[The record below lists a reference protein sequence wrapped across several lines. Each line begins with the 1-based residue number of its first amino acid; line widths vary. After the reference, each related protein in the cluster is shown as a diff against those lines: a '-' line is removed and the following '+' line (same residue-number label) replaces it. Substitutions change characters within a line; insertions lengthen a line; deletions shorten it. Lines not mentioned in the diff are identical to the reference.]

1 MKFSEIPGLS
11 DLKSKLITSVKNGK
25 VPHAALFQGRSGA
38 LSLPLA
44 LAFSTY
50 LHCENRSD
58 DDSCGTCG
66 ACTLNKK
73 FIHPDTHFA
82 YPVGNMKTEMKER
95 DDEKVRVEL
104 LKQWRSFLTETP
116 LGAPD
121 DWINFYG
128 GEDKQPIITRE
139 EGREIIRALAL
150 KPFQSKFKVMI
161 IWQPEMMHPSAS
173 NAMLKIL
180 EEPPPHTFF
189 MLVSSQA
196 GLLLPT
202 IISRTQI
209 FTVPLTS
216 DEDMVAEL
224 QKRGFNDREKIDRV
238 VGLSDGDLARAIK
251 LIAQEEDNRLEKF
264 QTWMRAC
271 FRLDPSGIQELSEE
285 FHDSDRMA
293 QRNLLFY
300 GLNILR
306 EAMIHLSGASGLNRS
321 RGPELEFVRNF
332 SKVMNVKRIESISVN
347 FNDSVYQLERN
358 GSAKMIFMDLSLR
371 INNII
376 RQ

>member
-11 DLKSKLITSVKNGK
+11 DVKSKLITSVQNGK
-25 VPHAALFQGRSGA
+25 VPHACLFQGRSGA

-50 LHCENRSD
+50 VHCENRSES
-58 DDSCGTCG
+58 DSCGSCA

-73 FIHPDTHFA
+73 FIHPDMHFA

-104 LKQWRSFLTETP
+104 LKQWRTFLTEMP
-116 LGAPD
+116 YGSPD

-139 EGREIIRALAL
+139 DGREMIRALAL
-150 KPFQSKFKVMI
+150 KPFQSKFKIMI
-161 IWQPEMMHPSAS
+161 IWQPEMMHSSAS

-180 EEPPPHTFF
+180 EEPPPNTFF
-189 MLVSSQA
+189 ILVSSQA

-216 DEDMVAEL
+216 DEDIATEL
-224 QKRGFNDREKIDRV
+224 QKRGHHDRERVDRV
-238 VGLSDGDLARAIK
+238 VGISDGDLARALK
-251 LIAQEEDNRLEKF
+251 LITQEDDNRLEKF

-271 FRLDPSGIQELSEE
+271 FRFDPSGIQELSEE
-285 FHDSDRMA
+285 FHDADRMA
-293 QRNLLFY
+293 QRNLLLY
-300 GLNILR
+300 GLSILR
-306 EAMIHLSGASGLNRS
+306 EAAIHLSGVTELNRS
-321 RGPELEFVRNF
+321 AGPELEFVRNF
-332 SKVMNVKRIESISVN
+332 SKVMTVRRIESIAVN

>member
-11 DLKSKLITSVKNGK
+11 DVKSKLITSVQNSK
-25 VPHAALFQGRSGA
+25 VPHACLFQGRTGA

-50 LHCENRSD
+50 LHCENRSET
-58 DDSCGTCG
+58 DSCGTCA
-66 ACTLNKK
+66 ACSLNKK

-104 LKQWRSFLTETP
+104 LKQWRSFLTEMP

-139 EGREIIRALAL
+139 EGREMIRSLAL

-189 MLVSSQA
+189 ILVSSQA

-209 FTVPLTS
+209 FTIPLTS
-216 DEDMVAEL
+216 DEDMTAEL
-224 QKRGFNDREKIDRV
+224 QKRGYTDMEKIDRIA
-238 VGLSDGDLARAIK
+238 GLSDGDLARAVK
-251 LIAQEEDNRLEKF
+251 MIAQEEDNRLEKF

-271 FRLDPSGIQELSEE
+271 FRFDPSGIQELSEE
-285 FHDSDRMA
+285 FHDADRMA
-293 QRNLLFY
+293 QRNLLLY

-306 EAMIHLSGASGLNRS
+306 ESMIHLSGASGLNRS

-332 SKVMNVKRIESISVN
+332 SKVMNIRRIESIQVN